1 MLKSTVA
8 VGFVFA
14 TLALVPA
21 RAADMMC
28 DAGRYEQNPNGIMGM
43 TDASKKE
50 MATEE
55 NVDGQGKY
63 WLKKNNRDCVMHMQE
78 GSKE

>member
-14 TLALVPA
+14 TLSVRPRA
-21 RAADMMC
+21 RAAGLHF
-28 DAGRYEQNPNGIMGM
+28 AFIPASSFAHRFMGM

-50 MATEE
+50 MATKEMSMAKE
-55 NVDGQGKY
+55 SMA
-63 WLKKNNRDCVMHMQE
+63 KKDDKDCVMHMQQI
-78 GSKE
+78 